1 MTASI
6 IFDVLMVVL
15 AALIILK
22 FSLKGCIR
30 SFISLGKIVVS
41 IAIALLLRVLFVNAL
56 NAIIMDS
63 LMIDVVRNSLT
74 ASIENNLAKVYI
86 NVDSLP
92 EAFKQFLTKFDLNL
106 EDFNKNSEALFVN
119 NDTSVIEP
127 LAQNIG
133 GALATLISSIIA
145 VVVVF
150 IISYIILSIVCKIFI
165 KSEKLDSIKTI
176 DRILGAVW
184 GILLAC
190 ILLWAFTQ
198 VALFVVDVVGPL
210 APEFIKAEFAEKS
223 WVVRIFKR
231 PYVIDDIMKKF
242 VS

>member
-1 MTASI
+1 MTDVVKSSINASI
-6 IFDVLMVVL
+6 QNEL
-15 AALIILK
+15 
-22 FSLKGCIR
+22 S
-30 SFISLGKIVVS
+30 
-41 IAIALLLRVLFVNAL
+41 
-56 NAIIMDS
+56 
-63 LMIDVVRNSLT
+63 
-74 ASIENNLAKVYI
+74 KVYI
-86 NVDSLP
+86 NLEGLP
-92 EAFKQFLTKFDLNL
+92 DGFKNFLTKFELNL
-106 EDFNKNSEALFVN
+106 ENFNKDSEALFVN

-133 GALATLISSIIA
+133 GALATLVSSII
-145 VVVVF
+145 VVISVF
-150 IISYIILSIVCKIFI
+150 IVTYIILSILCKIFI
-165 KSEKLDSIKTI
+165 KSDKLDSIKKV

-198 VALFVVDVVGPL
+198 AALFVVDIVGPL

-223 WVVRIFKR
+223 WVVRLFRR